1 MSNATGTFSI
11 RERPQHL
18 AKEEA
23 LSIST
28 ARTSHRNS
36 FRNSAGTDH
45 ARSFFLCGGGEL
57 FILQSSVEWGQA
69 PRGFPPRSRSRT
81 RHLSRPRASPRSS
94 GFYAVRFPCG
104 CFLRQNQ
111 SGDGC
116 NARLQ
121 LADLCGRQDHHRP
134 CDSGASF
141 RALAVWRQRLLE
153 LLFDAEYRGFESRSL
168 RQLLRT

>member
-116 NARLQ
+116 IANIGGFVAEPCAPGVEPFSRCRRIDEAR
-121 LADLCGRQDHHRP
+121 
-134 CDSGASF
+134 
-141 RALAVWRQRLLE
+141 
-153 LLFDAEYRGFESRSL
+153 
-168 RQLLRT
+168 

>member
-11 RERPQHL
+11 RERPHHL

-57 FILQSSVEWGQA
+57 FILQSSAEWGQA

-81 RHLSRPRASPRSS
+81 RHLSRPRASLAPPEVC
-94 GFYAVRFPCG
+94 AAADAILP
-104 CFLRQNQ
+104 LLWNLDTTTD
-111 SGDGC
+111 GDVVIDTGS
-116 NARLQ
+116 AGPMP
-121 LADLCGRQDHHRP
+121 ADN
-134 CDSGASF
+134 
-141 RALAVWRQRLLE
+141 
-153 LLFDAEYRGFESRSL
+153 
-168 RQLLRT
+168 